1 MSQPTY
7 PIRFVAAH
15 QNGDL
20 VSIGRSNRQVSSATA
35 ARRVA
40 REMGYRV
47 MLKGGMTELVHID
60 DALTQQAWM
69 VTVHP

>member
-1 MSQPTY
+1 MSKLTY

-20 VSIGRSNRQVSSATA
+20 VSIGRSNQQVSSATA
-35 ARRVA
+35 ARRAA
-40 REMGYRV
+40 RNMGYRV
-47 MLKGGMTELVHID
+47 MIKGGMTDLIYID